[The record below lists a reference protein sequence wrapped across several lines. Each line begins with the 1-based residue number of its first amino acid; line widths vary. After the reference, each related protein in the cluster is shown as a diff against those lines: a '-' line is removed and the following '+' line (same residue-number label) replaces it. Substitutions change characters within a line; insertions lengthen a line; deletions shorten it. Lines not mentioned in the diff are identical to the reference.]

1 MAADATAP
9 LSRLLDAHGHG
20 PLARALALRGSVSL
34 PSGTEAAAWLCSTD
48 QGTFLVAPGEGD
60 DCIVA
65 DVWATRPLDLT
76 WRLLGDRLTVGPHT
90 LTVPVAQ
97 RARARSLLA
106 AGRISRA
113 HPVGAGRKARRVCCG
128 PWVQSITD
136 AEQRWLDVALD
147 AEETVLAWLYTSR
160 TAVADDTL
168 TADEATEHRF
178 VLTDRRVALV
188 AVSEL
193 GAVSGL
199 VLHPGL
205 LTVGPG
211 RRAAVTCGDETWDA
225 PGNADQFRALADL
238 PAEAGADRLRAAAAA
253 ARDHGAEGQALLDH
267 VLPRLVATGAPY
279 DLLVAA
285 GRAGAGADAD
295 LARAVGALPA
305 GREGAVLLAR
315 WMAAWDPPLAT
326 AEAALRHLLAEAET
340 PEEAAHSLSFHRTL
354 RALQLAADPDP
365 VAQAAADLSFAEH
378 LLFVGEHTEAR
389 QILRSRQPSLPTSD
403 LAAVLPPEDGDLAS
417 YGGVSGVLVQLLE
430 LLAAPGPDGRRDPS
444 ALAALARQQPLV
456 HGRMA
461 ALAEGAAGD
470 LQVRAT
476 EARTAL
482 EPDGLC
488 PRPAAPLP
496 TFRAL
501 PPPMLEVVRHPAA
514 RQGGVLARVQS
525 AVARVKPP
533 DVSAVRGFCER
544 ATLLRQPLLQRAL
557 TDACVL
563 LGSPMASAYVS
574 QGDQKVGL
582 RSHEE
587 PEPFLVIGGAH
598 LDPNSD
604 FFLPEAEL
612 RAAVGAEVAHLRFG
626 HSRITSQDVWAGL
639 MDKGV
644 TALTTTAALLP
655 FLRFLPVDLLGRE
668 KTWRVVNTLVPNRW
682 LKSIYGVK
690 DSAQLATVVPGN
702 LARLGDAGLAAV
714 DTAEGGLGAI
724 RSAGKRIR
732 PGPATPREENLG
744 LDNVRLLAA
753 HRVMQLTADRA
764 GLVLSRDLRASIRAL
779 FLTHTRLAYELSVA
793 EQMGLPACLDRRTD
807 EDRLLLPDV
816 AVRIAALVS
825 FWLSDEYAQLQ
836 DAGTV

>member
-1 MAADATAP
+1 M
-9 LSRLLDAHGHG
+9 
-20 PLARALALRGSVSL
+20 L
-34 PSGTEAAAWLCSTD
+34 P
-48 QGTFLVAPGEGD
+48 
-60 DCIVA
+60 
-65 DVWATRPLDLT
+65 R
-76 WRLLGDRLTVGPHT
+76 
-90 LTVPVAQ
+90 
-97 RARARSLLA
+97 LLA
-106 AGRISRA
+106 AG
-113 HPVGAGRKARRVCCG
+113 
-128 PWVQSITD
+128 
-136 AEQRWLDVALD
+136 
-147 AEETVLAWLYTSR
+147 
-160 TAVADDTL
+160 
-168 TADEATEHRF
+168 
-178 VLTDRRVALV
+178 
-188 AVSEL
+188 
-193 GAVSGL
+193 
-199 VLHPGL
+199 
-205 LTVGPG
+205 
-211 RRAAVTCGDETWDA
+211 
-225 PGNADQFRALADL
+225 
-238 PAEAGADRLRAAAAA
+238 
-253 ARDHGAEGQALLDH
+253 
-267 VLPRLVATGAPY
+267 APY
-279 DLLVAA
+279 DQLVAA
-285 GRAGAGADAD
+285 GRAAAVVDAD
-295 LARAVGALPA
+295 LAHAVAALPA
-305 GREGAVLLAR
+305 GREGSVLLAR
-315 WMAAWDPPLAT
+315 WLVAWEPPLAT
-326 AEAALRHLLAEAET
+326 AEAALRHLLARAET
-340 PEEAAHSLSFHRTL
+340 PAEATHSLSFHRTL
-354 RALQLAADPDP
+354 RARQLAADPDP

-389 QILRSRQPSLPTSD
+389 QILRARQPSLPTSD
-403 LAAVLPPEDGDLAS
+403 LAAVLPPEDADLAS
-417 YGGVSGVLVQLLE
+417 YGGVSAVLVQLLE

-456 HGRMA
+456 LGRMA

-470 LQVRAT
+470 LQAGHRGHSPGARRA
-476 EARTAL
+476 
-482 EPDGLC
+482 P
-488 PRPAAPLP
+488 PAPSRSPAHLP
-496 TFRAL
+496 GL

-525 AVARVKPP
+525 AVAKVKPP

-544 ATLLRQPLLQRAL
+544 ATLQRQPLLQRAL

-598 LDPNSD
+598 LDPDSD

-668 KTWRVVNTLVPNRW
+668 KTWRVVNTLVPSRW
-682 LKSIYGVK
+682 LQSIYGVK
-690 DSAQLATVVPGN
+690 DTTKLATVVPGN

-724 RSAGKRIR
+724 QSASKRIR
-732 PGPATPREENLG
+732 PGPQTPRKENLG

-807 EDRLLLPDV
+807 DDRLLLPDV
-816 AVRIAALVS
+816 AVRVAALVS